1 MTGRR
6 DPDGS
11 PQGERGRQEGHPGS
25 ERRDR
30 PGRDTGRSATM
41 QDSTER
47 KGGRGRLR
55 MAAVLPVAVVGWL
68 TLGAG
73 TAMAAPGGHAAAT
86 ATTATT
92 AAAAMPADA
101 GQANG
106 KANSKANGK
115 GQANGQATGK
125 ANGKSGATTSS

>member
-30 PGRDTGRSATM
+30 PGPDTGRSATM

-47 KGGRGRLR
+47 KGARGRLR

-68 TLGAG
+68 TLGTGA
-73 TAMAAPGGHAAAT
+73 AMAAPGGHAAAT
-86 ATTATT
+86 ASTATT

-106 KANSKANGK
+106 K
-115 GQANGQATGK
+115 GQANGQATAK
-125 ANGKSGATTSS
+125 ANGKSDTAKSSGGSSD